1 MVNRYAPHAENSRSR
16 ALARVGRSYPPGWC
30 LRWVARE
37 IFGVPGVGDYDGD
50 RAADAEDFWK
60 AAVRRGDVV
69 KTSSP
74 SKIPAGVMVMWT
86 GGRNDHGHAAYS
98 LGDGMM
104 VSTDAPTRG
113 KIGKVKIAWVKDH
126 WGLTLVG
133 YIKKDANGYIY
144 RKPSGKREP
153 KVYKVVAEGGLYG
166 RRKPNRSAKI
176 VRLAKKGERIKAVR
190 LAEGAGMLWA
200 VTDNDVFYAL
210 GKGSNKYAVRV

>member
-1 MVNRYAPHAENSRSR
+1 MVNRYAPHAATSRKR
-16 ALARVGRSYPPGWC
+16 ALARVGNSYPAGWC

-37 IFGVPGVGDYDGD
+37 IYGVPGVGDYDGD

-60 AAVRRGDVV
+60 AAVKRGDVV

-98 LGDGMM
+98 LGDGEM
-104 VSTDAPTRG
+104 VSTDLPRRG
-113 KIGKVKIAWVKDH
+113 RIGRVRISTVKSS

-144 RKPSGKREP
+144 RKPAKVEP
-153 KVYKVVAEGGLYG
+153 KVYRVVVAGGING

-176 VRLAKKGERIKAVR
+176 VRVAKKGEKIVAVR

-200 VTDNDVFYAL
+200 VTENDVFYAL
-210 GKGSNKYAVRV
+210 GKGDRDYAVRV